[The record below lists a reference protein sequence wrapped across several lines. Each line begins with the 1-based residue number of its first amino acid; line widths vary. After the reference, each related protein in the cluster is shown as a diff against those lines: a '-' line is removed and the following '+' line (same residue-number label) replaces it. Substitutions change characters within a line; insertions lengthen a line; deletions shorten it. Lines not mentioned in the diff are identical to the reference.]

1 MVLPTHQKASHPMGL
16 DAWCGCGDRPL
27 FRIFYLEPIM
37 KQQEAGKGSAQRPT
51 DHQKFAE
58 NYERI
63 FNKTKSSIWPFP
75 TKVLPDK
82 AGNPKFNPDNHEEA
96 PF

>member
-1 MVLPTHQKASHPMGL
+1 MT
-16 DAWCGCGDRPL
+16 
-27 FRIFYLEPIM
+27 

-75 TKVLPDK
+75 SKVLQDNGK
-82 AGNPKFNPDNHEEA
+82 LPKFNPNNHEEA